1 MSRCRLPWTTLA
13 TVGVQARGDDGDRG
27 REPACG
33 AARGRLRRPPSAA
46 GPWRPLPCGR
56 LCSQAPPAACPLP
69 PPPMP
74 CCRLDIAAHFSGGGP
89 SSCGWRPC
97 PLPVAFL
104 RLLRGRRAGDRPLPP
119 RPRPPAA
126 RPRAPIGRPRPRP
139 CHADAWGRPRRQ
151 LMGASAAA
159 PGTPRIASMDRA
171 IVNAVRRASAA
182 APGTPRIAPSAP
194 CGGGI
199 RPPIGRPRPN
209 FYILTVCSRR
219 QWSG

>member
-74 CCRLDIAAHFSGGGP
+74 CCRLDIAAHFSGR
-89 SSCGWRPC
+89 RP
-97 PLPVAFL
+97 VQL
-104 RLLRGRRAGDRPLPP
+104 RMASLPP
-119 RPRPPAA
+119 ASRFPAPLARATRRRSPTASPPSAPCCP
-126 RPRAPIGRPRPRP
+126 PRAPIGRPRPRP